1 MFSRVAR
8 DKAALFVGVSS
19 AALLSFDP
27 AMAQTA
33 GFQTTDEL
41 VVYGTVV
48 TRNGATLSRRSFR
61 TIWSTFSALSRFPQV
76 MR

>member
-33 GFQTTDEL
+33 GFQPRMSWWFMEQ
-41 VVYGTVV
+41 
-48 TRNGATLSRRSFR
+48 S
-61 TIWSTFSALSRFPQV
+61 
-76 MR
+76 